1 MTASA
6 VELIV
11 RRNRDKFLAGVRSK
25 GWRPLH
31 EVATGPAAREP
42 WMRARAVQASLSFL
56 ALCIA
61 GGTGALATLCAILVP
76 QSWPTIAAVWAG
88 CVVVLA
94 AALDLRAPGSGWH
107 RMLGTGFARLA
118 MEAGSTTLLVCDE
131 VLVTAM
137 VRSDGPMLV
146 VHEYGEVDAVEA
158 AGGRLAVRFRNGS
171 EVVIRDP
178 RAEPVDAVPDGIH
191 TELAEAVTA
200 IQVRASTAA
209 QAASEG
215 SRSR

>member
-1 MTASA
+1 LTASA
-6 VELIV
+6 VDLIV

-25 GWRPLH
+25 GWHPLH
-31 EVATGPAAREP
+31 EVSTGPAAREP
-42 WMRARAVQASLSFL
+42 WMRARAAQASLSFL

-61 GGTGALATLCAILVP
+61 GGTGALAILCAILVP
-76 QSWPTIAAVWAG
+76 RSWPTIAAVWAG
-88 CVVVLA
+88 CVVVMA
-94 AALDLRAPGSGWH
+94 AALYLRAPGSGWH

-118 MEAGSTTLLVCDE
+118 MEAGSTTLMVCEE
-131 VLVTAM
+131 VLVAAM
-137 VRSDGPMLV
+137 VRSDGPMLIV
-146 VHEYGEVDAVEA
+146 YEYGEVDAVEA
-158 AGGRLAVRFRNGS
+158 AGGRLTVRFRNGS

-178 RAEPVDAVPDGIH
+178 RAEPVDAVPDGVH

-200 IQVRASTAA
+200 IEVRASAAA